1 MKKILII
8 SYLLLSTNLFAD
20 NCQRLMLNSKDSLIV
35 NCTSQVHGTI
45 NNVKSKDIALN
56 GNYISCSKAGHF
68 YFEDKKNLKKFTKRD
83 YKLFLCGKEVGRY
96 CGCDYAI
103 KQGNKEFYIRGAK
116 LFSNIKEGDNVK
128 VKLKVFQIYTNDR
141 KVHNVAV
148 ITDMKKR
155 K

>member
-1 MKKILII
+1 
-8 SYLLLSTNLFAD
+8 
-20 NCQRLMLNSKDSLIV
+20 MLNSKDFLAV

-45 NNVKSKDIALN
+45 NNVKIKNIFLN
-56 GNYISCSKAGHF
+56 GNYLACNKPPYLTIRD
-68 YFEDKKNLKKFTKRD
+68 DKNFKKFAKID
-83 YKLFLCGKEVGRY
+83 YKFLFWNKK
-96 CGCDYAI
+96 DYPCCYQI
-103 KQGNKEFYIRGAK
+103 KQENGEFNVRGAK
-116 LFSNIKEGDNVK
+116 LFSNMKEGDKVM